1 MTKEP
6 LDANLARHTID
17 CLRFLAADAV
27 EQARSGHPGTP
38 MEAAPLAYLLYRRHL
53 RHNPADPA
61 WPGRDRF
68 VLSCGHASMLLY
80 GVLHLS
86 GYGLSLADLKNFRQ
100 LGSPTAG
107 HPEYGHAPGVETTTG
122 PLGQG
127 LAVSVGMAMG
137 ARFLAER
144 ASADLFNYRIYCLC
158 SDGDLMEGVAAEA
171 ASLAGHLGLGNL
183 IVIYLDNRITIEG
196 ETDLAFS
203 ESVATRFLAYDWQV
217 RQVEGENLAEI
228 EAALNAAKADPRP
241 SLLIARTHIAPGAPT
256 KQDSAEAHGAPLG
269 AAELAATKRAYGW
282 DAEAMFHVPEAVRAH
297 MAACRERGA
306 RLQREWEERLA
317 RAQERPS
324 AGLIAWLGSRDG
336 RLPEGWAQ
344 NLPQFLA
351 GDGPQA
357 TRQAS
362 GIVLN
367 ALAARL
373 PLLLGGSA
381 DLGPSNNTHLQG
393 EASYSRALSGRNL
406 HFGVR
411 EHAMGAIL
419 NGLCHTS
426 GLIPFGG
433 TFLIFSDY
441 MRPPMRLAALM
452 GLAPIYVFTHDSIA
466 LGEDGPTHQPV
477 EQLAGLRAVPN
488 LRVIRPCDANETA
501 HAWRLAVE
509 YRRGPTA
516 LILSR
521 QALPVLDPGQHAPAD
536 GLRRGGYVLAE
547 AEGPLRAL
555 LIATGAEV
563 HLALA
568 ARALLHQEGIGT
580 RVVSL
585 PCWELFAE
593 QDVAYRDAVLP
604 PACATRVAVE
614 AASPFGW
621 ERWVGERGAILAMHG
636 YGASAPG
643 GVLLKHFGFSAEAVV
658 RRVKEMLI

>member
-6 LDANLARHTID
+6 LDPANARLTID

-38 MEAAPLAYLLYRRHL
+38 MEAAPMAYLLYRRHL
-53 RHNPADPA
+53 RHNPADPH

-80 GVLHLS
+80 GALHLS
-86 GYGLSLADLKNFRQ
+86 GYALSLEDLRNFRQ
-100 LGSPTAG
+100 LGSPAAG

-127 LAVSVGMAMG
+127 VAVSVGLALG
-137 ARFLAER
+137 ARFLAEQ
-144 ASADLFNYRIYCLC
+144 ASADLFNYRVYCLC
-158 SDGDLMEGVAAEA
+158 SDGDLMEGVAGEA

-183 IVIYLDNRITIEG
+183 ILIYLDNRITIEG
-196 ETDLAFS
+196 ETRLAFS
-203 ESVATRFLAYDWQV
+203 EQVAARFLAYDWQV
-217 RQVEGENLAEI
+217 QQVEGENLAEI

-241 SLLIARTHIAPGAPT
+241 SLIIARTHIAPGAPT

-269 AAELAATKRAYGW
+269 AEELAATKRAYGW
-282 DAEAMFHVPEAVRAH
+282 DPQLRFHVPEAVRAH

-306 RLQREWEERLA
+306 RLQADWEERLA
-317 RAQERPS
+317 QAEAQPS
-324 AGLIAWLGSRDG
+324 PTLRAWLWGRAGELPDG
-336 RLPEGWAQ
+336 CGD
-344 NLPQFLA
+344 NLPRFVPS
-351 GDGPQA
+351 DGPLA

-381 DLGPSNNTHLQG
+381 DLAPSTNTLLKG
-393 EASYSRALSGRNL
+393 EDSFSRESSGRNL

-419 NGLCHTS
+419 NGLSHTP
-426 GLIPFGG
+426 GLIAYGA

-441 MRPPMRLAALM
+441 LRPPLRLAAMM

-501 HAWRLAVE
+501 EAWRLAVE
-509 YRRGPTA
+509 HRTGPSA

-521 QALPVLDPGQHAPAD
+521 QGLPVLDRERLAPAE
-536 GLRRGGYVLAE
+536 GVRRGGYVLAE
-547 AEGPLRAL
+547 EEGQLRAL

-563 HLALA
+563 HVALA
-568 ARALLHQEGIGT
+568 ARELLQKEGIGT

-585 PCWELFAE
+585 PCWELFEE
-593 QDVAYRDAVLP
+593 QDVAYRSAVLP
-604 PACATRVAVE
+604 PACAARVAVE

-621 ERWVGERGAILAMHG
+621 ERWVGEGGAVVAMRS

-643 GVLLKHFGFSAEAVV
+643 AVLMKHFGFTAEALANKL
-658 RRVKEMLI
+658 RELLG